1 MAMQQNKGIQK
12 KYTIGSDEDKNANDI
27 YQTLSKMKIRRIGQF
42 FNSVKRCGVD
52 VSDIMLLLLLMPFHH
67 LKSVPMLVRSG
78 LGSNYGA
85 TCGNNVFYDLKNNPK
100 VNWRSLLYLIAL
112 RFKHLAESVDPE
124 IMGNVRAF
132 IFDDSTLPKSGIKT
146 EFVSRVHDH
155 VSGDFIFGY
164 KIMVMGYW
172 DGLSFYPL
180 DFTLHREK
188 GGRVDKVKQRLA
200 TANKRLAAQ
209 RRVKNGHAKLI
220 GEAKQTLK
228 SIKKQNKNKLAKTAA
243 KLISTATNKLKRAKQ
258 KLKVSESK
266 YVELENKAIEIRG
279 ELKEIKKSHP
289 YYGLTKKQMGMQ
301 FKKHRDD
308 KTPGAQRAAEVD
320 SKKTTSAMAMLKN
333 AVKRGFV
340 ADYVLTDSWF
350 YNHELV
356 ALISKLSKKARLNLI
371 SMARMGTTRYRL
383 ASNGK
388 YYNAIE
394 LLAKFEREATNA
406 RSHKAKYLKVPVV
419 YGDVRINLFF
429 IKMGRFSGWK
439 LLVTTDLT
447 IGFQKLM
454 DVYQVRWAIELFFR
468 ESKQYLNLGKSRS
481 TCFDAQIADAT
492 ISLSQYIILSFHRRI
507 SDYSSFDGIF
517 ASAIEDALQ
526 TSIASEL
533 QKMFWTILEIYSDF
547 TGVDIIEVT
556 RSIFRDEQVC
566 NKIKLQNPVF
576 FENLKKCEAA

>member
-1 MAMQQNKGIQK
+1 MQQDKDIQK
-12 KYTIGSDEDKNANDI
+12 IYTIASDENKNANDI
-27 YQTLSKMKIRRIGQF
+27 FQTLSKMKIMRIGQF
-42 FNSVKRCGVD
+42 FNSVKRCGIN
-52 VSDIMLLLLLMPFHH
+52 VSDIILLLMLMPFHH
-67 LKSVPMLVRSG
+67 LKSVPTLVKSG
-78 LGSNYGA
+78 LGSNYGVA
-85 TCGNNVFYDLKNNPK
+85 CGNNVFYDLKNNPK

-112 RFKHLAESVDPE
+112 RFKHLGESVNPE

-188 GGRVDKVKQRLA
+188 GGQIDKVKHRLA

-209 RRVKNGHAKLI
+209 RQIKNEHAKLI
-220 GEAKQTLK
+220 IEVKQTLK
-228 SIKKQNKNKLAKTAA
+228 SIKKQNKNKSTKTAT
-243 KLISTATNKLKRAKQ
+243 KLIKTATNKLKRTKQ

-266 YVELENKAIEIRG
+266 FVELENKAIEIRE
-279 ELKEIKKSHP
+279 ELKEVKKSHP
-289 YYGLTKKQMGMQ
+289 YYGLTKKQMDVQ
-301 FKKHRDD
+301 FKKDRND

-320 SKKTTSAMAMLKN
+320 SKKTTSLMVMLKN

-350 YNHELV
+350 YNHELIT
-356 ALISKLSKKARLNLI
+356 LISKLNKKAKLNLI
-371 SMARMGTTRYRL
+371 SMARMGTTKYKL
-383 ASNGK
+383 TSNGK

-394 LLAKFEREATNA
+394 LLTKFERKATNA
-406 RSHKAKYLKVPVV
+406 RSHKAKYIKVPVV
-419 YGDVRINLFF
+419 YGDIRINLFF
-429 IKMGRFSGWK
+429 IKIGKFSVWK
-439 LLVTTDLT
+439 LLVTTVLT
-447 IGFQKLM
+447 INFQKLM
-454 DVYQVRWAIELFFR
+454 DVYQIRWTIELFFR
-468 ESKQYLNLGKSRS
+468 ESKQYLNLGKSKS

-507 SDYSSFDGIF
+507 LDYSSFDGIF

-526 TSIASEL
+526 NTIASEL
-533 QKMFWTILEIYSDF
+533 QKMFWVILEIYSNF

-556 RSIFRDEQVC
+556 RSIFRDEQAC
-566 NKIKLQNPVF
+566 NKIKLHNPIF
-576 FENLKKCEAA
+576 FENLKEYEAA